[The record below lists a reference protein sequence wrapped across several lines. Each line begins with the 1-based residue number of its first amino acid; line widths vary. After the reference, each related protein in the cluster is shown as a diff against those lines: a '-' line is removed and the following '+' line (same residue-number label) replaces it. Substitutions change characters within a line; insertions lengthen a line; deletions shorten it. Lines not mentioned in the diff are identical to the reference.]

1 VRTDQK
7 TEAIMSDRLPIK
19 IDSTSNG
26 EFRPVPVGKRHREAR
41 RLAVER
47 ITANARRTDM
57 SRRGFLNGLCG
68 AATTLLAYQ
77 EVFAAT
83 GAAGGAFVLP
93 REAAFEPAAA
103 AQTLSGREFI
113 FDVQTHMVDV
123 KGAWRQRRGAQNWE
137 RSLSNMPQGS
147 CGDSDPVAC
156 FSAER
161 FVKEVFV
168 DSDTQIAVLSFV
180 PGLPED
186 NPLTLDEARRTR
198 ELVARLK
205 GTDRLLLHA
214 PVVPNAP
221 GEVERMAQIA
231 RSYPVAA
238 WKVYTQ
244 WGPQGM
250 GWRLDDP
257 RIGVPFIEQA
267 RALGIKNIAIHKGL
281 PFASMPK
288 EFATC
293 ADVGPA
299 ARMFPDINF
308 IIYHSGF
315 ETDRREGAYNASNAD
330 RGMDS
335 LVKSLQDNGIGPGG
349 NVYAELGS
357 TWRFLMRDPTAA
369 AHGLGKLLRHV
380 GEDRVL
386 WGTDSIWYGSPQD
399 QIQAFR
405 AFQIADALVQ
415 QHGYP
420 ALTPAVKA
428 KVLGLNGA
436 KLYGVDPVAVMRHGA
451 NDPVGRR
458 KVAEDSR
465 PSFATYGPKTAVEY
479 DAFLAERG
487 PSPV

>member
-1 VRTDQK
+1 
-7 TEAIMSDRLPIK
+7 MSDRLPIK

-26 EFRPVPVGKRHREAR
+26 EFRPVPLSRELRAARHVAI
-41 RLAVER
+41 ER
-47 ITANARRTDM
+47 TAENARRTAT
-57 SRRGFLNGLCG
+57 SRRGFLAGLCG

-83 GAAGGAFVLP
+83 GADRGGGFVLP
-93 REAAFEPAAA
+93 KEAAFEPAAA
-103 AQTLSGREFI
+103 AEVLSGKEFI

-123 KGAWRQRRGAQNWE
+123 AGAWRRRPGARDWE
-137 RSLSNMPQGS
+137 GALSSFPQGA
-147 CGDSDPVAC
+147 CGESDPVAC
-156 FSAER
+156 FSADR

-180 PGLPED
+180 PGLPEN
-186 NPLTLDEARRTR
+186 NPLTVEEARRTR

-221 GEVERMAQIA
+221 GEIQRMQTMA
-231 RSYPVAA
+231 RTYPVAA

-244 WGPQGM
+244 WGPQGV

-257 RIGVPFIEQA
+257 RVGIPFIEQA
-267 RALGIKNIAIHKGL
+267 RALGIKTIAIHKGL
-281 PFASMPK
+281 PFASLPR

-299 ARMFPDINF
+299 ARMFPDVNF

-315 ETDRREGAYNASNAD
+315 ETDRREGPYNPQNAQ
-330 RGMDS
+330 RGIDS
-335 LVKSLQDNGIGPGG
+335 LVRSLQDSGIGPNA

-357 TWRFLMRDPTAA
+357 TWRFLMRDPTVA
-369 AHGLGKLLRHV
+369 AHGLGKLLRYV
-380 GEDRVL
+380 GEDNVL

-405 AFQIADALVQ
+405 AFQIADSLVQ
-415 QHGYP
+415 QYDYP
-420 ALTPAVKA
+420 VLTPSLKA
-428 KVLGLNGA
+428 KVFGLNGTRI
-436 KLYGVDPVAVMRHGA
+436 YGVDPVAVMKHGA
-451 NDPVGRR
+451 ADPIGRL
-458 KVAEDSR
+458 KFANAGQ
-465 PSFATYGPKTAVEY
+465 PSFATYGPRTTAEY
-479 DAFLAERG
+479 EAFLAEKG
-487 PSPV
+487 GSPI